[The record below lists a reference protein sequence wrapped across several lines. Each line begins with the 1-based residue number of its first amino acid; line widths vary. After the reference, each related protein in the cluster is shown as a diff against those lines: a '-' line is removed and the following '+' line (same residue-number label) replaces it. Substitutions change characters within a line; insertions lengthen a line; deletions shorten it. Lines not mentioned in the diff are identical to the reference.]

1 MPKIQFQFLID
12 SFPSITM
19 GFDFRKLRSAYS
31 GNAIRVLRT
40 SDNTEQDFGFVSNE
54 VVGSDIVDFVG
65 WNLLAYSEDI
75 SQTTYQKVNL
85 VATGTPPY
93 IDVETAPNGTL
104 TADKLI
110 ENTSFTN
117 HFLTQTLGI
126 TVVGLD
132 YNFSVYLKAGERT
145 KTDIQAGGVGQAR
158 INLLTGAIETSTF
171 PITPIVTDAGNG
183 WWRFSVTFNANSTLI
198 NPLYRIFT
206 VNNLNQSSYVGDGVS
221 GVYVWGFQL
230 TQSSTLLAY
239 DKTGATARGYG
250 SISKRYDQATGGDD
264 VINATIIRQPI
275 IVNGGNIIT
284 DGGKLALQ
292 GGATLGLRSTNTL
305 SLSAYSDLLMTFGL
319 NVTNV
324 TTQQYLFESSTAY
337 TSNNGALGIFIQ
349 GNILYVTQRISSTI
363 SSRKTYPIST
373 GRQLITIR
381 FRTGQVAS
389 DASQVWINGIE
400 ISGTVTLNNN
410 STTLSNQVI
419 YLFARGG
426 NSIGFLGKYQNFTMF
441 TDSTQRAGIEN
452 NINNYY
458 GYY

>member
-40 SDNTEQDFGFVSNE
+40 SDNTEQDFGFVANE

-65 WNLLAYSEDI
+65 WNLLTYSDDI
-75 SQTTYQKVNL
+75 SQAKYSKSGLITTSY
-85 VATGTPPY
+85 T
-93 IDVETAPNGTL
+93 DVELAPDGTM
-104 TADKLI
+104 TGDKLI
-110 ENTSFTN
+110 ENTSFVS
-117 HFLTQTLGI
+117 HFLTETYSGTI
-126 TVVGLD
+126 IGEN
-132 YNFSVYLKAGERT
+132 YNLSFYLKQGERT
-145 KTDIQAGGVGQAR
+145 KVVVQAGAVGESR
-158 INLLTGAIETSTF
+158 INLTTGAIETNTF
-171 PITPIVTDAGNG
+171 PTSPIVTSAPNG
-183 WWRFSVTFNANSTLI
+183 WWRFSVSFTASATTI
-198 NPLYRIFT
+198 NPLYRIFL
-206 VNNLNQSSYVGDGVS
+206 VNNLNQSSYIGDGIS
-221 GVYVWGFQL
+221 GAYVWRFQL
-230 TQSSTLLAY
+230 TESSSVL
-239 DKTGATARGYG
+239 TARKTEAIAEGYG
-250 SISKRYDQATGGDD
+250 SISKGYDQAIGGDD
-264 VINATIIRQPI
+264 IINSTIIRQPT
-275 IVNGGNIIT
+275 IVSRGKLIT
-284 DGGKLALQ
+284 DSGKLALQ
-292 GGATLGLRSTNTL
+292 GSTTLGLRSTNTL

-349 GNILYVTQRISSTI
+349 GGLIYVTQRISSTI

-381 FRTGQVAS
+381 FRTGQIAS

-441 TDSTQRAGIEN
+441 TDEAQRVGIEN
-452 NINNYY
+452 NIKNYY